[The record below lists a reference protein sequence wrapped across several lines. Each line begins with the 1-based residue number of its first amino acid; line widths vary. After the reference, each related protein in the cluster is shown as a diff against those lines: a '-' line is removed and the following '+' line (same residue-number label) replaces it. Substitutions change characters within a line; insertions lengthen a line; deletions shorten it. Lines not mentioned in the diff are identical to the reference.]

1 MAKYTLFLFF
11 CVCVQITELER
22 KKIHKVLKTKW
33 IERARGL
40 S

>member
-11 CVCVQITELER
+11 VCVHITELER
-22 KKIHKVLKTKW
+22 EKIHKVLNTKW